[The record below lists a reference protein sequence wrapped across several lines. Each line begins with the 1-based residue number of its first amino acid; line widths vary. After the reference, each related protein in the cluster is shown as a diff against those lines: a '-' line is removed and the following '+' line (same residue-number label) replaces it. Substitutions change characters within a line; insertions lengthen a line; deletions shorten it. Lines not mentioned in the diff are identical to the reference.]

1 MSEKDR
7 KLGFDTRCLHAG
19 YQQAEATTGA
29 RAVPIY
35 QTSSYCFKDTDHA
48 ARLFALQEF
57 GNIYTR
63 LMNPTTDVLEQ
74 RVASLEG
81 GVAAV
86 AFASGMAAIT
96 AALTTLLRQGDE
108 IVSSTRLYGGTV
120 TLFEHTLPRYGI
132 KVNWV
137 DSDDPADFDRAVTE
151 KTKVLYVETVGN
163 PALNVPDFEGL
174 ARVANKHGLVF
185 MVDNT
190 VASPALCRPI
200 EHGAHIVVHSLTK
213 YLGGHGTSIGGIV
226 VDSGRYPWGEGKFPD
241 LTEPDTSY
249 HGVEFYKT
257 FGAIAYAVKL
267 RTGPLRNEGACLSPF
282 NAFLIL
288 QGIET
293 LPLRMERHSANAQAV
308 AEFLVR
314 HKKVS
319 EVYYPGLP
327 GHATQHLAE
336 KYLPEG
342 ASGLVGFEIAGG
354 VEAGKKFIEALQV
367 FSHLANIGD
376 AKSLA
381 IHPASTTHQQ
391 LSEQEL
397 IAAGVT
403 PSFIR
408 LSIGIESIDDILE
421 DLRQALEKA

>member
-1 MSEKDR
+1 
-7 KLGFDTRCLHAG
+7 
-19 YQQAEATTGA
+19 
-29 RAVPIY
+29 
-35 QTSSYCFKDTDHA
+35 
-48 ARLFALQEF
+48 
-57 GNIYTR
+57 
-63 LMNPTTDVLEQ
+63 
-74 RVASLEG
+74 
-81 GVAAV
+81 
-86 AFASGMAAIT
+86 
-96 AALTTLLRQGDE
+96 
-108 IVSSTRLYGGTV
+108 
-120 TLFEHTLPRYGI
+120 
-132 KVNWV
+132 
-137 DSDDPADFDRAVTE
+137 
-151 KTKVLYVETVGN
+151 
-163 PALNVPDFEGL
+163 
-174 ARVANKHGLVF
+174 
-185 MVDNT
+185 
-190 VASPALCRPI
+190 
-200 EHGAHIVVHSLTK
+200 
-213 YLGGHGTSIGGIV
+213 V

-241 LTEPDTSY
+241 LTEPDASY
-249 HGVEFYKT
+249 HGVEFYQT

-314 HKKVS
+314 HKKVT

-342 ASGLVGFEIAGG
+342 ASGLVGFEIVGG

-397 IAAGVT
+397 MAAGVT

-408 LSIGIESIDDILE
+408 LSIGLESIDDILE